1 VHSALKRERAQRER
15 EKKRKK
21 SKKLF
26 FVGWKKQKTIFC
38 RLFFHRLKPQQTG
51 FETGLSNR
59 GD

>member
-21 SKKLF
+21 
-26 FVGWKKQKTIFC
+26 KQKTIFCRLEKAKNYFC